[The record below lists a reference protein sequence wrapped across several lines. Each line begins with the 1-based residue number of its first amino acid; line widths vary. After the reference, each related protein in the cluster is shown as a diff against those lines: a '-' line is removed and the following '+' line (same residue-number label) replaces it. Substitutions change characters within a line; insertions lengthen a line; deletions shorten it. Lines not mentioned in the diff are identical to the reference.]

1 MKAKELEII
10 PVNFTLSKKVV
21 FPIANEDLSPIA
33 KDLKRTT
40 EFNYYVGICGG
51 GTQNIYL
58 LYLLTKKN
66 SFKLIR
72 VLDVN
77 KEQLLN
83 FIDITNVM
91 KRSKNDLQYISN
103 LTKRP
108 HTIVSRADQT
118 YTRFVRYFIPM
129 FRSKSYG
136 FEETNLKKY
145 TLQKVKRI
153 ELVHS
158 DLAKYL
164 NSEHLQKGK
173 YFIYVSNIFTYT
185 GMSWRLYKNLLW
197 NIIKEIRSFKFGIR
211 ERADERY
218 LAEELGRILSKNKFI
233 QDGSIAL
240 VFFGGF
246 LLNTKNKRIVLFKKV
261 NKRIELVK
269 SYRLPSDLV
278 K

>member
-1 MKAKELEII
+1 MKAKEPEII
-10 PVNFTLSKKVV
+10 PVNFTLSKKVF

-40 EFNYYVGICGG
+40 EFNYYIGICGG

-72 VLDVN
+72 LLDVN

-83 FIDITNVM
+83 FIDIINVM
-91 KRSKNDLQYISN
+91 KGSKNDLQYISN

-108 HTIVSRADQT
+108 HTIVSIADQT
-118 YTRFVRYFIPM
+118 YTRFMRYFIPM

-153 ELVHS
+153 ELVYS
-158 DLAKYL
+158 DIAKYL

-197 NIIKEIRSFKFGIR
+197 NIIKEIRSFKLGIR

-233 QDGSIAL
+233 QDGSIVL
-240 VFFGGF
+240 VFSGGF
-246 LLNTKNKRIVLFKKV
+246 RLNTKNKRIVLFKKV

-269 SYRLPSDLV
+269 SYKLPSDLV

>member
-10 PVNFTLSKKVV
+10 PVNFTLSKTVV

-72 VLDVN
+72 LLDVN

-83 FIDITNVM
+83 FIDIINVM
-91 KRSKNDLQYISN
+91 KGSKNDLQYISN

-108 HTIVSRADQT
+108 HTIVSIADQT
-118 YTRFVRYFIPM
+118 YTRFMRYFIPM

-153 ELVHS
+153 ELVYS
-158 DLAKYL
+158 DIAKYL

-197 NIIKEIRSFKFGIR
+197 NIIKEIRSFKLGIR

-233 QDGSIAL
+233 QDGSIVL
-240 VFFGGF
+240 VFSGGF
-246 LLNTKNKRIVLFKKV
+246 RLNTKNKRIVLFKKV

-269 SYRLPSDLV
+269 SYKLPSDLV

>member
-10 PVNFTLSKKVV
+10 PVNFTLSKTVV

-91 KRSKNDLQYISN
+91 KRSKNELQYISN

-108 HTIVSRADQT
+108 HTIVNRADQT
-118 YTRFVRYFIPM
+118 YARFVRYFIPM

-164 NSEHLQKGK
+164 NSEYLQKGK

-218 LAEELGRILSKNKFI
+218 LTEELGRILSKNKFI
-233 QDGSIAL
+233 QDGSVVL